1 MNEIENQTANQL
13 VVPQSNRNANR
24 SLGGSFACACRGLWF
39 AVRTQRNFRIHL
51 IATAVVVAL
60 GLMVHLG
67 VMEWG
72 LVIFAIGFVLSAEL
86 FNTAVERLG
95 DEISSGTW
103 SQAVKHLK
111 DIAAAAVLI
120 SAVMALAVG
129 IIIIFI
135 PLIEQILD

>member
-1 MNEIENQTANQL
+1 MEGADTPLESRRT
-13 VVPQSNRNANR
+13 ANR
-24 SLGGSFACACRGLWF
+24 SLGASFTCAFRGLWL

-60 GLMVHLG
+60 GLILG
-67 VMEWG
+67 MSVIEWG

-95 DEISSGTW
+95 DHVAEGTW
-103 SQAVKHLK
+103 NETVRHLK

-120 SAVMALAVG
+120 SSIMALAVG
-129 IIIIFI
+129 VIIIFI
-135 PLIEQILD
+135 PLIEKLLGQ